1 MHTILCISKK
11 PAVSR
16 AAHAALLAAAALL
29 GSLPM
34 RGLNAAEP
42 PTVDAAL
49 KALVGGEQRT
59 EDNRARDVWRHPYET
74 LIFFGLRADQRVVEI
89 WPGPKGWWT
98 EILAPYLKE
107 HGQYIAAL
115 PEVSRNPAYYQP
127 GNDAFR
133 TKVAGQPQ
141 QYARVQVVTFP
152 SSGEFVPAA
161 SVDAILTFRNLHN
174 WIADKQAEQAFA
186 AFYKALKPGGVLG
199 IEDHRAKAEGPVD
212 PNSGYV
218 REQDAIALAERAG
231 FKLVARSEVNA
242 NPKDTK
248 DYAQGV
254 WTLPPTYRLKDQ
266 DRDRY
271 AAIGE
276 SDRFTLKFVKP

>member
-1 MHTILCISKK
+1 MNTNLSLSKK
-11 PAVSR
+11 AAGRR
-16 AAHAALLAAAALL
+16 AAHAALLAVAALL
-29 GSLPM
+29 GSLSVQA
-34 RGLNAAEP
+34 LNAAEP
-42 PTVDAAL
+42 DAAL
-49 KALVGGEQRT
+49 KALVAGPQRT
-59 EDNRARDVWRHPYET
+59 DANRARDAWRHPYET
-74 LIFFGLRADQRVVEI
+74 LSFFGLRADQRVVEI

-98 EILAPYLKE
+98 EILAPWLKE
-107 HGQYIAAL
+107 RGQYIAAL
-115 PEVSRNPAYYQP
+115 PEVSRNPSYYQS

-133 TKVAGQPQ
+133 AKVAEQPQ
-141 QYARVQVVTFP
+141 QYAKVQVVTFP
-152 SSGEFVPAA
+152 ASGEFVPAA

-174 WIADKQAEQAFA
+174 WIADGQAEQAFA

-199 IEDHRAKAEGPVD
+199 IEDHRAKADGPLD
-212 PNSGYV
+212 PKSGYV

-254 WTLPPTYRLKDQ
+254 WTLPPTYKLKDQ
-266 DRDRY
+266 ERDKY